1 MRGSSARS
9 FNAFCRAASFS
20 RGIRRNSRE
29 SPTVLSYGMTAGLS
43 WSLSAP
49 RPLFGSRTRNGM

>member
-20 RGIRRNSRE
+20 RGNRRNSRE
-29 SPTVLSYGMTAGLS
+29 SRIVLSYGRTAGLS
-43 WSLSAP
+43 WSSSAP
-49 RPLFGSRTRNGM
+49 RPPFGSRTRNGM